1 MSIDDPFFSDEEYK
15 KFINNNYYDRV
26 TYVLVIDDDSVT
38 SDEILVD
45 LYSFDDGD
53 LIYVYTL
60 DNLENKYSLF
70 PSVPV
75 LNYKSENERTYKV
88 IAKIN
93 DKKDIL
99 YTIKYLKHYVI
110 SFEDQNKIL

>member
-1 MSIDDPFFSDEEYK
+1 MKAWATRVLNIALLIIRIVNWWSFFSDEEYK

-38 SDEILVD
+38 SNEILVD

-70 PSVPV
+70 PPIPKEVM
-75 LNYKSENERTYKV
+75 V
-88 IAKIN
+88 ICP
-93 DKKDIL
+93 
-99 YTIKYLKHYVI
+99 
-110 SFEDQNKIL
+110 F